1 MTITED
7 GVWRVIGVKKKKCP
21 VNDFTVIDF
30 RNETEI
36 KSPCSKS
43 KVQNINA
50 FNSCQ
55 EKDID
60 WDAMKESRPKM

>member
-7 GVWRVIGVKKKKCP
+7 GVWHVIGVKKKKCP

-30 RNETEI
+30 GNDTEI

-50 FNSCQ
+50 F
-55 EKDID
+55 
-60 WDAMKESRPKM
+60 